1 MSNFRQLGFLSNVR
15 HLFNKFY
22 DLFLIVMTS
31 IGFVIEILSYNWSI
45 ITHQESSTNS
55 IRVFYSFK
63 LINKKA
69 NGKFHCCA
77 NTPWGATIFRFLSS
91 STEDRPTMRLH
102 RLTKVNSSPVFLC
115 LISTHT
121 AR

>member
-77 NTPWGATIFRFLSS
+77 NTP
-91 STEDRPTMRLH
+91 
-102 RLTKVNSSPVFLC
+102 
-115 LISTHT
+115 
-121 AR
+121 

>member
-45 ITHQESSTNS
+45 ITHQESSIVAQTLS
-55 IRVFYSFK
+55 FEQILLLVFNCYDF
-63 LINKKA
+63 N
-69 NGKFHCCA
+69 
-77 NTPWGATIFRFLSS
+77 
-91 STEDRPTMRLH
+91 RP
-102 RLTKVNSSPVFLC
+102 C
-115 LISTHT
+115 Y
-121 AR
+121 